1 MLYPEC
7 LNELIESFKK
17 IPGIGEKSAE
27 RYALALSEL
36 DDDDKVLFAD
46 SIKDVKDNL
55 KTKQERQPL
64 L

>member
-7 LNELIESFKK
+7 LSELIESFKK

-36 DDDDKVLFAD
+36 EVSPKLF
-46 SIKDVKDNL
+46 VG
-55 KTKQERQPL
+55 E
-64 L
+64 

>member
-36 DDDDKVLFAD
+36 D
-46 SIKDVKDNL
+46 
-55 KTKQERQPL
+55 E
-64 L
+64 